1 LPTGDL
7 PCLLLDTDASLHAAH
22 DVAFDVNP
30 RIAGLTPQHL
40 AYVIYTSGSTGQSKG
55 VMVEHRSV
63 FNFWQVMRRTTHQHC
78 PAPATVALNAG
89 FFFDM
94 SIKGIAQLFCGH
106 RLVIIPQLI
115 RASGHELLDFL
126 EQHQVHAFD
135 STPSQLDTLLAAG
148 LLERQ
153 RYQPV
158 SVLLGGEAINS
169 ATWEKLRNCRNI
181 RFYNMYGPTEC
192 TVDATLDLIRD
203 LGDRPSIGRPFA
215 NVQVHVLDARGEP
228 TPLGVAGEI
237 HIGGIGVARGY
248 LNRPELSA
256 ERFIA
261 DPFSDQPDARLYKTG
276 DLGRW
281 LADGTLEYLGRND
294 FQVKIRGF
302 RIELGEIESALLAC
316 PGIREAVV
324 IARED
329 SQGDTD
335 NKRLVAYVCGEPVP
349 VEQLRSALLDSLPE
363 YMVPTAFVHLDA
375 LPLTANGK
383 LD

>member
-1 LPTGDL
+1 
-7 PCLLLDTDASLHAAH
+7 
-22 DVAFDVNP
+22 
-30 RIAGLTPQHL
+30 
-40 AYVIYTSGSTGQSKG
+40 
-55 VMVEHRSV
+55 
-63 FNFWQVMRRTTHQHC
+63 
-78 PAPATVALNAG
+78 
-89 FFFDM
+89 
-94 SIKGIAQLFCGH
+94 
-106 RLVIIPQLI
+106 
-115 RASGHELLDFL
+115 
-126 EQHQVHAFD
+126 
-135 STPSQLDTLLAAG
+135 
-148 LLERQ
+148 
-153 RYQPV
+153 
-158 SVLLGGEAINS
+158 
-169 ATWEKLRNCRNI
+169 
-181 RFYNMYGPTEC
+181 
-192 TVDATLDLIRD
+192 
-203 LGDRPSIGRPFA
+203 
-215 NVQVHVLDARGEP
+215 
-228 TPLGVAGEI
+228 
-237 HIGGIGVARGY
+237 GY

-363 YMVPTAFVHLDA
+363 YMVPSAFVHLDA

-383 LD
+383 LDRRALPAPGAEALASQAYEAPQGETEIAIAEIWKGLL